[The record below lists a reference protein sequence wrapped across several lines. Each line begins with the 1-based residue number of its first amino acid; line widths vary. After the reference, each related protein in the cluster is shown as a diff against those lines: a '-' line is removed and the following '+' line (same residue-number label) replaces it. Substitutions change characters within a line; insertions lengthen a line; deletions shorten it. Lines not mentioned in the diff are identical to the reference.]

1 MSSEEDIWYP
11 DEERVL
17 RVHGIMLKKYGGYP
31 GFERGIQVLKY
42 IIEDAKREKGIYRK
56 AAVILRRLITDR
68 IFKDG
73 NHRTAQVISQAF
85 LEINGKKMKVQNP
98 EEIIR
103 FIKNI
108 RHYDIDEIE
117 EWLKNGVTPRSG

>member
-1 MSSEEDIWYP
+1 
-11 DEERVL
+11 
-17 RVHGIMLKKYGGYP
+17 MLKKYGGYP